1 MSLLRFIARLDIKG
15 PNVIKG
21 VRMEGLRVM
30 GNPVHLALKYA
41 HDADELLYI
50 DTVASLYG
58 RNQLERL
65 LEETSQDVFIPIT
78 VVGGIST
85 IAECKRLFRSGAD
98 KIGINTAAI
107 ANPALINE
115 LAQTFG
121 SQAVVVSIEAKR
133 VADGWEAYTNCG
145 REKTGKDAIKWAFEA
160 IERGAGELLVTAVDR
175 DGTCKGFD
183 VELISQIA
191 PNSTVPVIAAG
202 GFGNIAHIFEVLDT
216 GRADA
221 VAIGTMLHAKRGTT
235 MKEIKYGYYAQRQL
249 QAEER
254 RRAAKAAV

>member
-1 MSLLRFIARLDIKG
+1 MSLLRFIARIDIKG

-58 RNQLERL
+58 RNQLQGL
-65 LEETSQDVFIPIT
+65 LEETSKDVFIPIT
-78 VVGGIST
+78 VVGGISN
-85 IAECKRLFRSGAD
+85 IAEAKRLFRSGAD
-98 KIGINTAAI
+98 KIGVNTSALS
-107 ANPALINE
+107 NPSLINE

-133 VADGWEAYTNCG
+133 VMDGWEAYTNCG
-145 REKTGKDAIKWAFEA
+145 REKTGKDAVKWAFEA
-160 IERGAGELLVTAVDR
+160 IDRGAGELLITAVDR

-183 VELISQIA
+183 VELIAQIA
-191 PNSTVPVIAAG
+191 PHSTVPVIAAG
-202 GFGNIAHIFEVLDT
+202 GFGNISHLFDVLDQ
-216 GRADA
+216 GHADA

-235 MKEIKYGYYAQRQL
+235 VKEIKYDYYAQRQL
-249 QAEER
+249 RADEK
-254 RRAAKAAV
+254 RRAAHVTA